1 MEKFINTE
9 LLWSTFT
16 TANGSGSFISTK
28 EKRKKS
34 IIINFLNFKSVFE
47 KQEICYNTYKSF
59 L

>member
-16 TANGSGSFISTK
+16 TVNGSCFFFSTK

-34 IIINFLNFKSVFE
+34 IIINFLNFKGVFE
-47 KQEICYNTYKSF
+47 KQEICSNTYKSF

>member
-9 LLWSTFT
+9 LLCQHLLLLMVHDF
-16 TANGSGSFISTK
+16 FFSTK

-34 IIINFLNFKSVFE
+34 IIINFWNFKSVFE